1 MNNKKDRRLTIR
13 LDPQDSREKSI
24 ISHLD
29 SLDKR
34 KHRSVNSFVI
44 DALEHYIAFLSGGN
58 NRLLE
63 DIRQIFREE
72 VHVPSVQ
79 QPIQT
84 KKWDPQLSEE
94 ESKENDQNVLDVL
107 DEMFG

>member
-1 MNNKKDRRLTIR
+1 MNNNKDRRLTIR
-13 LDPQDSREKSI
+13 LDPQNSREKSI
-24 ISHLD
+24 ISSLN

-44 DALEHYIAFLSGGN
+44 DALEHYITFLSGGN
-58 NRLLE
+58 DRLLE

-72 VHVPSVQ
+72 VQVQ
-79 QPIQT
+79 PVQT
-84 KKWDPQLSEE
+84 LSQTNEWNPQLSEE
-94 ESKENDQNVLDVL
+94 ESKENEQNVLDVL